1 MKCKG
6 EDMCDCNGSCR
17 SNAHAMHGNV
27 EYLGTFPDWWDERGR
42 MTLAGGVPV
51 IAHPDHPVMKL
62 NMETKQ
68 WEELKPC

>member
-1 MKCKG
+1 
-6 EDMCDCNGSCR
+6 
-17 SNAHAMHGNV
+17 MHGNV